1 MIANGTYRILAV
13 DDLEDNLFLLQ
24 TVLESEGYEVETATS
39 GSDALAKISQLQP
52 DLVLL
57 DVMMPGMTGIE
68 VTQRIRKN
76 QNLHELPVVLI
87 TAYGEAQAQQGI
99 KVGANDYLRKPLD
112 LQELL
117 AKVRLL
123 CEGQ

>member
-1 MIANGTYRILAV
+1 VIANGTYRILAV

-39 GSDALAKISQLQP
+39 GSDALAKISQVQP

-76 QNLHELPVVLI
+76 QNLQELPVVLI
-87 TAYGEAQAQQGI
+87 TAYGETQAQQGI
-99 KVGANDYLRKPLD
+99 QVGANDYIRKPLD
-112 LQELL
+112 LEELL
-117 AKVRLL
+117 EKVRTF
-123 CEGQ
+123 CEG

>member
-39 GSDALAKISQLQP
+39 GSDALAKISELPP

-76 QNLHELPVVLI
+76 QNLQELPVVLI
-87 TAYGEAQAQQGI
+87 TAYGENTAQQGI
-99 KVGANDYLRKPLD
+99 KVGANDYLSKPLD
-112 LQELL
+112 LDKLL
-117 AKVRLL
+117 EKVRAF
-123 CEGQ
+123 CES